1 LNTVYPVALMDEEIN
16 KEPQKDERLIG
27 ILFPVFSGFFSQL
40 FKFWQ
45 IFIVKYGKDLDP
57 E

>member
-1 LNTVYPVALMDEEIN
+1 MNTVYPVALMDEEIN